1 MLLRLGA
8 AAELLQGHHSAQ
20 RAARQPPP
28 SSMPREQQQRLS
40 RSQRRKL
47 QAERAGDPGE
57 QRRPHWGCSE
67 CGEPRNWACR
77 SSCRGCGASGPQHLE
92 AGRRAEACGGGPG
105 GGRTA
110 GPGGAGRPSTS
121 RAQWRLRPGEV
132 SASSPKAAPMAAQ
145 GFRPGE
151 RTARTPK
158 ARSTPPRGQ
167 APTES
172 GAAPKQRPAVKS
184 FASVVG
190 MWRPEVLAASQDP
203 EDSDVDEDLE
213 AVAAVELLTVE
224 EQQRLRLRYL
234 RKRPSGLGRSAGRT
248 SFPATRRSGA
258 SWTRPGSRGRGLY
271 ELRLRRMRSK
281 RLRQSGTA

>member
-1 MLLRLGA
+1 MRVHHHHHQGLGSSKRFGLCVGRTASNLLSARPSASCLAATTSAEPAWHRRARARRAEARVLLRLGA

-158 ARSTPPRGQ
+158 ARSTPP
-167 APTES
+167 
-172 GAAPKQRPAVKS
+172 
-184 FASVVG
+184 
-190 MWRPEVLAASQDP
+190 
-203 EDSDVDEDLE
+203 
-213 AVAAVELLTVE
+213 
-224 EQQRLRLRYL
+224 
-234 RKRPSGLGRSAGRT
+234 
-248 SFPATRRSGA
+248 
-258 SWTRPGSRGRGLY
+258 
-271 ELRLRRMRSK
+271 
-281 RLRQSGTA
+281 